1 MRKHLFVL
9 ATIVVLCGCNK
20 TANYDPNNVN
30 SNIVN
35 GKNKNSSSRVATTK
49 KGIGLSE
56 SGGFNDTQLQLL
68 NISWYYNWGLT
79 TAAHST
85 IPFVPMEWGTGGL
98 SHLGHYTYL
107 LGFNEPDNASQSNL
121 SVTQALTYWPLLVS
135 ATTSLGSPAMAG
147 NPISSG
153 SWLQQF
159 MNSTPTPKV
168 DFITVHWYKGV
179 DTARFYSDMISI
191 HTIFNK
197 PIWVT
202 EFAPQTT
209 SSSIAQPTKY
219 SQAQVNRFITSVT
232 RWMNA
237 QSFIERYAWHDSK
250 VGTSAIFT
258 TAGALTPTGVNY
270 AAAP

>member
-1 MRKHLFVL
+1 MRKHLFIW
-9 ATIVVLCGCNK
+9 ATIVVLSGCSK
-20 TANYDPNNVN
+20 TTNYDTNTAN
-30 SNIVN
+30 SNIAN
-35 GKNKNSSSRVATTK
+35 GKSNNSNSRIASPK

-68 NISWYYNWGLT
+68 NVSWYYNWGLT

-107 LGFNEPDNASQSNL
+107 LGFNEPDNTSQSNL
-121 SVTQALTYWPLLVS
+121 TAAQALTYWPTLVA
-135 ATTSLGSPAMAG
+135 ATTYVGSPATAG
-147 NPISSG
+147 SPNTSG

-159 MNSTPTPKV
+159 MSSSPAPKV

-179 DTARFYSDMISI
+179 DTTRFYSDMISI
-191 HTIFNK
+191 HNLFNK

-209 SSSIAQPTKY
+209 SSSASQPTKY
-219 SQAQVNRFITSVT
+219 SQAQVNQFITSVT

-250 VGTSAIFT
+250 AGTSAIFT
-258 TAGALTPTGVNY
+258 TSGALTATGVKY